1 MLENAD
7 IDGNDQIS
15 IPNTNGEIQNDGHD
29 VQDTVAKVTQ
39 NHLHIEEKVDN
50 ENHSILNTDAEI
62 EDNEKED
69 QNTGAEETHVNDKL
83 ENNEDLSVL
92 NTQSSENKEDT
103 SDDES
108 VLDKDLTLTTKQN
121 LKHEE

>member
-1 MLENAD
+1 M
-7 IDGNDQIS
+7 G
-15 IPNTNGEIQNDGHD
+15 
-29 VQDTVAKVTQ
+29 
-39 NHLHIEEKVDN
+39 IEEQVDN
-50 ENHSILNTDAEI
+50 ENHSILNTGAEI

-69 QNTGAEETHVNDKL
+69 QNTEEEATQVNDKL
-83 ENNEDLSVL
+83 ENNEDLSIL

-121 LKHEE
+121 LKHEEDSDPDVSIVIDAPEEVLENINEDNEDGDFTD